1 MDGSRRAPPALPAPD
16 GRGPAGTRKQA
27 PHGVRLAERP
37 GCRQQRDEN
46 GGGGGGV
53 IVWILFAA
61 GRPGSGSRSVCPTRM
76 PAVRNTRPNVSV

>member
-1 MDGSRRAPPALPAPD
+1 MGSGSPSVLA
-16 GRGPAGTRKQA
+16 AGSSAMKM
-27 PHGVRLAERP
+27 
-37 GCRQQRDEN
+37 
-46 GGGGGGV
+46 GGGGVGV